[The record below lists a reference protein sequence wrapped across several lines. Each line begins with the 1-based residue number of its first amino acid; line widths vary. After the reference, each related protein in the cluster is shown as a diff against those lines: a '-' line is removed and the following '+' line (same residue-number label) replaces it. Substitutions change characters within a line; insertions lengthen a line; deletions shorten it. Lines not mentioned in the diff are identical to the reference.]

1 MSPGH
6 VSEPSSGGM
15 LKLFS
20 DSLSLKAG
28 TFFIAEGE
36 SVTGPMRRG
45 LKVGVMLDGRQTLE
59 LDDRPPVMIEGPA
72 LLVAA
77 NGGEHIQQ
85 RTGLTGGAVRCALM
99 QFDLDFVAREFG
111 AELSRLLLLTGPD
124 DAGLWVRPASAEL
137 RSLALQMAECRVAG
151 SLRSFYLAG
160 KALELGALALNEV
173 IGERPMRPAK
183 LDARTREQIQA
194 VREILEESVQDP
206 PSLSELARRTG
217 LNPSKLTSA
226 FRAQFGTSVF
236 GHLQEYRLQQA
247 HAMIASGEASVA
259 VAAFRVG
266 YSPAHFSS
274 AFRKR
279 FGISPSALR

>member
-1 MSPGH
+1 MPSGPVPAH
-6 VSEPSSGGM
+6 SSGEM

-20 DSLSLKAG
+20 GSLSLSAG

-36 SVTGPMRRG
+36 SVTGPMRPG
-45 LKVGVMLDGRQTLE
+45 LKVGVMLDGRQMLE

-85 RTGLTGGAVRCALM
+85 RTGLAGGAVRCALM
-99 QFDLDFVAREFG
+99 QFELDFVAQEFG
-111 AELSRLLLLTGPD
+111 AELSRLLLVSGPD

-137 RSLALQMAECRVAG
+137 RSLALQMAECRVAD

-160 KALELGALALNEV
+160 KALELGALALNEI
-173 IGERPMRPAK
+173 IGERPVRPAK
-183 LDARTREQIQA
+183 LDARTRDQIQA

-236 GHLQEYRLQQA
+236 GYLQEYRLQQA

-279 FGISPSALR
+279 FGIPPSALR

>member
-1 MSPGH
+1 MSPGP
-6 VSEPSSGGM
+6 VSERSSGET

-20 DSLSLKAG
+20 GSLSLSAG

-36 SVTGPMRRG
+36 SVTGPMRAG

-59 LDDRPPVMIEGPA
+59 LDDRPPVLIEGPA

-85 RTGLTGGAVRCALM
+85 RTGLSGGALRCALM

-111 AELSRLLLLTGPD
+111 AELTRLLALSGPG

-137 RSLALQMAECRVAG
+137 RSLALQMAECRVAEP
-151 SLRSFYLAG
+151 LRAFHLAG
-160 KALELGALALNEV
+160 KALELGALALNEI
-173 IGERPMRPAK
+173 IGERPIRPAK
-183 LDARTREQIQA
+183 LDARTREQIHA
-194 VREILEESVQDP
+194 VRGLLEESLQDP
-206 PSLSELARRTG
+206 PSLSELARRSG
-217 LNPSKLTSA
+217 LNPTKLTSA

-236 GHLQEYRLQQA
+236 GYLQEYRLQQA
-247 HAMIASGEASVA
+247 HEMIASGEASVA

>member
-6 VSEPSSGGM
+6 VSEPSPGGM

-20 DSLSLKAG
+20 DNLSLKAG

-36 SVTGPMRRG
+36 SVTGPMRSG

-99 QFDLDFVAREFG
+99 QFELDFVAREFG
-111 AELSRLLLLTGPD
+111 AELSRLLLLSGPD
-124 DAGLWVRPASAEL
+124 DACLWVRPASAEL
-137 RSLALQMAECRVAG
+137 RALALQMAECRVAD

-160 KALELGALALNEV
+160 KALELGALALDEI
-173 IGERPMRPAK
+173 IGERPVRPAK
-183 LDARTREQIQA
+183 LDARTRDQIQA
-194 VREILEESVQDP
+194 VREILEASVQDP

-236 GHLQEYRLQQA
+236 GYLQEYRLQQA
-247 HAMIASGEASVA
+247 HALIASGEASVA